1 MSINSQ
7 TILIVG
13 AGPVGLTA
21 ACELTRHDVPVRI
34 IDKAKERSQTSKAL
48 GIFPRTLEVFE
59 TMGIVTPVLN
69 AGLRLRGLCIHNQKE
84 EIASIDM
91 SSVASPYP
99 FVFSLPQ
106 SETERILIEHLESLG
121 VSVERER
128 ELIGLTQTDTAV
140 HAVIRNANG
149 GEETMETPWLLGC
162 DGAHSSTRH
171 LLGMEFEGAPYD
183 ESFVLADA
191 KVEAPVSKDQV
202 HLFASAEGIF
212 AIIAMREDF
221 SRVIANIPPE
231 SREQNLPETTL
242 EEIQQIADR
251 RGPPGT
257 RLSDA
262 TWISRFHISHRKV
275 KNFRKLRVFLAGDS
289 AHIHSPAG
297 GQGMN
302 TGIQD
307 AFNLAWKL
315 GLVVKGH
322 AAPQLLA
329 SYHVE
334 REPVARGVLN
344 LTDRIT
350 RMATLHNPVLQ
361 TARNIL
367 FPIVTGIGFLEE
379 KIADRL
385 AELTLNYRSSPI
397 VENHG
402 AETPRAGD
410 RAPDAELRDTNG
422 KAVRLFEL
430 FREPRHVLLLFLAA
444 MPNNESKAFQHELSD
459 SLGDVIRV
467 YRIARGVGG
476 TPSVASGLGTGQSPS
491 LQVSDLVDISGNAH
505 SLYHILNG
513 GVVLVRPD
521 GYVAFPEATS
531 SIPRHFAITGIG
543 HYIAGH

>member
-7 TILIVG
+7 PVLIVG

-21 ACELTRHDVPVRI
+21 ACELTRHGVPVRI
-34 IDKAKERSQTSKAL
+34 IDKASERSQTSKAL

-59 TMGIVTPVLN
+59 TMGVVTPVLD

-91 SSVASPYP
+91 RSVASPYP

-106 SETERILIEHLESLG
+106 SETERILIEHLETLG
-121 VSVERER
+121 VSVQREQ
-128 ELIGLTQTDTAV
+128 ELVGLTQTDTTV
-140 HAVIRNANG
+140 RAVIRNANG

-191 KVEAPVSKDQV
+191 KVDAPVSKDQL
-202 HLFASAEGIF
+202 HLFASAQGIF
-212 AIIAMREDF
+212 AIIAMSEHF

-242 EEIQQIADR
+242 AEIQQIADR

-257 RLSDA
+257 RLSNA
-262 TWISRFHISHRKV
+262 TWISRFHISHRIV
-275 KNFRKLRVFLAGDS
+275 KDFRKLRVFLAGDA

-315 GLVVKGH
+315 ALVVKRR

-350 RMATLHNPVLQ
+350 RMATLHNPVAQ

-367 FPIVTGIGFLEE
+367 LPIVTGIDFLEE

-385 AELTLNYRSSPI
+385 AELTVNYRSSPI
-397 VENHG
+397 VEDHG
-402 AETPRAGD
+402 AGTPRAGD
-410 RAPDAELRDTNG
+410 RAPDAELRDANG
-422 KAVRLFEL
+422 KARRLFEL
-430 FREPRHVLLLFLAA
+430 FREPRHILLLFVGA
-444 MPNNESKAFQHELSD
+444 MPGNEADTFQREFAD
-459 SLGDVIRV
+459 SLGDLIQV
-467 YRIARGVGG
+467 YRIARGFGG
-476 TPSVASGLGTGQSPS
+476 TPSVASSSGTGQSPS
-491 LQVSDLVDISGNAH
+491 LQGSDLLDITGAAH
-505 SLYHILNG
+505 SLYELPG
-513 GVVLVRPD
+513 GGMVLVRPD
-521 GYVAFPEATS
+521 GYIAFRNDRFDPGVFRNYLDR
-531 SIPRHFAITGIG
+531 IFPCNH
-543 HYIAGH
+543 